1 MAGELLRKD
10 TAIQKRVIE
19 KKKASPFCRKAFS

>member
-1 MAGELLRKD
+1 MRKD